1 MEETGYWSITRH
13 EKKDPGGGMYRDFG
27 ALKHISPMMRMI
39 YEVDPMVLLA
49 LRLRLREAAEECC
62 MTATIFRWGVLLGL
76 VGFVV
81 GFVGPLIFTP
91 DANQGPLLGLLI
103 TGPLGLVFGLIV
115 GLIAALRDRRRWR

>member
-1 MEETGYWSITRH
+1 MVDYLAREEGPRR
-13 EKKDPGGGMYRDFG
+13 RDV
-27 ALKHISPMMRMI
+27 PR
-39 YEVDPMVLLA
+39 